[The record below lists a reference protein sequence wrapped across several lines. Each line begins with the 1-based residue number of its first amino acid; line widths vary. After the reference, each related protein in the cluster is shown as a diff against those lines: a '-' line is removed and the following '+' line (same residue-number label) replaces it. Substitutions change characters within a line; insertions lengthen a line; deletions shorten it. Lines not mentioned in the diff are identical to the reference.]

1 MEDIMQKTR
10 IISLHILVVC
20 IVLFMPFASFTQADP
35 GGVAERRAQLAEA
48 IDGFPENAQEL
59 LRTVVLRDDFVGVFS
74 AEQAHELSAL
84 MGLSA
89 NETALALIS
98 LARVYAVPP
107 ISNFHVGAVAVGL
120 SGAMYFG
127 SNMEFPGQA
136 LSFSVHAEQAATM
149 NAWMHG
155 ETGLRAI
162 AITAPPCGYCR
173 QFLNEL
179 STSEDLEILLRNT
192 PTMPL
197 HALLPEAF
205 GPTDLGMELRLMDES
220 VQPMRLAIAT
230 DDKVVLA
237 ALAAASTSYAPYSG
251 NHAGVAI
258 ESVTGVIASGR
269 YAENAAYN
277 PSMSPLAAALV
288 NYNFANQDLSR
299 IIRAVLVQT
308 NPDTASQKDAA
319 KTVLSVLAGSPE
331 LEVYL
336 AESP

>member
-1 MEDIMQKTR
+1 MRKTL
-10 IISLHILVVC
+10 IITLNALFLCLVVF
-20 IVLFMPFASFTQADP
+20 ITVAHSVQTDT
-35 GGVAERRAQLAEA
+35 GGIAERRAQLAEA
-48 IDGFPENAQEL
+48 IDGFPESAQEL
-59 LRTVVLRDDFVGVFS
+59 LRSVVLSDDFVGVFS
-74 AEQAHELSAL
+74 MEQAHDLSAL

-98 LARVYAVPP
+98 LARVYAAAP
-107 ISNFHVGAVAVGL
+107 ISNFHVGAVAVGR

-127 SNMEFPGQA
+127 CNMEFPGQA
-136 LSFSVHAEQAATM
+136 LSFSVHAEQAATI
-149 NAWMHG
+149 NAWMHE

-179 STSEDLEILLRNT
+179 STADDLEILLRNA
-192 PTMPL
+192 PPMPL
-197 HALLPEAF
+197 RTLLPEAF
-205 GPTDLGMELRLMDES
+205 GPTDLDMELRLMDEAL
-220 VQPMRLAIAT
+220 QPLRLATPT

-258 ESVTGVIASGR
+258 ESATGVIVSGR

-288 NYNFANQDLSR
+288 LSNFANQDLGR
-299 IIRAVLVQT
+299 IKRAVLVQT
-308 NPDTASQKDAA
+308 NPDSASQKDASKA
-319 KTVLSVLAGSPE
+319 VLSVLAGNLE
-331 LEVYL
+331 LEEYAAVG
-336 AESP
+336 E